1 VTPTLF
7 TGVVAITLGVGL
19 SIPPFR
25 TIIEQNM
32 AWHMVGQM
40 PLLIAGGGLLGS
52 QIRNAKRAEFLLTF
66 NRFGLSGFLLCTV
79 VFSYWMLPLALD
91 KAIIQPT
98 ADLTK
103 IISLLLAGAVLYCS
117 FSAAPRVVQLF
128 FIAYWCS
135 MLIWLGSY
143 FTLTDL
149 RLCNVYSLETQ
160 ITAGKGLMLI
170 GATIGT
176 LWIATMFYKKAS

>member
-1 VTPTLF
+1 
-7 TGVVAITLGVGL
+7 VAPQFLAGIVATTLGVGL

-40 PLLIAGGGLLGS
+40 PLLIAGGGLLCS
-52 QIRNAKRAEFLLTF
+52 QIHVARRANFLATF
-66 NRFGLSGFLLCTV
+66 NRFGLTGFLLCTV

-91 KAIIQPT
+91 KAIIQPL

-103 IISLLLAGAVLYCS
+103 VVSLLLAGAVLYCS
-117 FSAAPRVVQLF
+117 FQIAPRVVQLF

-143 FTLTDL
+143 FTFTDL

-160 ITAGKGLMLI
+160 VVAGKGLVLI
-170 GATIGT
+170 GAGIGT
-176 LWIATMFYKKAS
+176 LWIANLFYKKAR